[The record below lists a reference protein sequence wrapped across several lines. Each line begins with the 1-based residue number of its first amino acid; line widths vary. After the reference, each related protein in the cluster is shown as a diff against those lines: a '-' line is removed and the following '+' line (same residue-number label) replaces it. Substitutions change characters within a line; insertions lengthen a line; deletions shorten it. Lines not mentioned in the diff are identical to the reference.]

1 MKTNDLIESLSAG
14 LAPAPKRLASKSII
28 AVVAIS
34 LPLVMALAATGLG
47 VRSDLF
53 HLDEPHLP
61 MIKFIFGLM
70 IASIGGVLL
79 TRLATPGGEIRVHTS
94 IAIVPFAIIL
104 ALGIA
109 AVTFTS
115 SASLH
120 DLIEGTGWLNCV
132 ISIPLIAAVPFAMIV
147 FVLRRFAAPTNL
159 VKTGAMAGLTSGG
172 LGAIG
177 YALHC
182 PDDSIAFIA
191 GWYVAAIG
199 ISAAAGALLGP
210 RVLRW

>member
-1 MKTNDLIESLSAG
+1 MKTNDLIEALSIG
-14 LAPAPKRLASKSII
+14 LSPAPRQLASRSILAAI
-28 AVVAIS
+28 AIS
-34 LPLVMALAATGLG
+34 LPLVMVLAVAGLG

-53 HLDEPHLP
+53 QLDTPHLTL
-61 MIKFIFGLM
+61 IKLTFGL
-70 IASIGGVLL
+70 AVTLIGGLLL
-79 TRLATPGGEIRVHTS
+79 TRLASPGGEVRAHTA
-94 IAIVPFAIIL
+94 IAFIPFAIIL

-109 AVTFTS
+109 AVTFAS

-132 ISIPLIAAVPFAMIV
+132 ISIPLIASVPFAMIV
-147 FVLRRFAAPTNL
+147 FVLRRFDAPTNL
-159 VKTGAMAGLTSGG
+159 IKTGAIAGLTSGG

-199 ISAAAGALLGP
+199 LIVGIGALLGP